1 MHTTYGMDTCIE
13 TNEILAFGI
22 MMEVYS
28 RYIPG
33 ICKNL
38 EYVRHIPDILRLV
51 CLTYDTIQIP
61 DGLLMILF
69 KLAKSIC
76 HQSHGRDI
84 P

>member
-1 MHTTYGMDTCIE
+1 MHMTYAMDTGFD
-13 TNEILAFGI
+13 TNENRALGSN
-22 MMEVYS
+22 VYS

-38 EYVRHIPDILRLV
+38 EYVRHKPDI

-61 DGLLMILF
+61 DDKNWRLP
-69 KLAKSIC
+69 APVNW
-76 HQSHGRDI
+76 DAN